1 MEDFMKIETKNIVAS
16 KYEVN
21 VVMEGTEWT
30 TEVDKAFNK
39 LAKNVSVPGFRN
51 GKAPK
56 EMIKKHLSQQKVY
69 SEAIDSAMQI
79 AYQKAL
85 EESKLQPIIRP
96 SVEVKDFAEDHFE
109 VTFVVTIAPTVTL
122 GQYKDITVQ
131 KEEVSVSEEEL
142 SRALKNVQERNAE
155 LTMVTDR
162 AVEKNDIVNIDF
174 TGYVDG
180 KEFEGGKAKGY
191 SLTIGSNTFIA
202 GFEDQ
207 IIGMR
212 TGEEK
217 DIFVVFPENY
227 VPDLA
232 GKNATFKI
240 KLNDIRVKVLPEL
253 DDSLAL
259 DADIENVSTL
269 EELKNHLT
277 ADIKKSKQQQQDSKQ
292 FQDLL
297 NKIVEGATVEVADTL
312 VNAQI
317 DYKVDGLKKQIEQN
331 GITFDQYLKM
341 TNSNEEKLRESLVN
355 DATKS
360 VKTTFVVEEI
370 IKVENLN
377 VTGEEVEA
385 EVTKLANQYNIPV
398 DEFKGKVKDQ
408 LDYLY
413 YNLRDKKLYD
423 FLKTNNNF

>member
-1 MEDFMKIETKNIVAS
+1 MKIETKNIVAS

>member
-1 MEDFMKIETKNIVAS
+1 MKVETKNLMAS

-21 VVMEGTEWT
+21 VTMEGTEWT
-30 TEVDKAFNK
+30 SEIDKAFNK
-39 LAKNVSVPGFRN
+39 LAKNVSVPGFRK

-56 EMIKKHLSQQKVY
+56 DLVKKYLSEQKVY
-69 SEAIDSAMQI
+69 SEAIDSAVQV
-79 AYQKAL
+79 AYQKGL
-85 EESKLQPIIRP
+85 EESKLNPIIRP
-96 SVEVKDFAEDHFE
+96 SVEVKDFGEDHFVVNFI
-109 VTFVVTIAPTVTL
+109 VTTAPSVTL
-122 GQYKDITVQ
+122 GQYKELTIEKEEITVN
-131 KEEVSVSEEEL
+131 EEEL
-142 SRALKNVQERNAE
+142 NKALRNVQERNAE
-155 LTMVTDR
+155 LSMITDR
-162 AVEKNDIVNIDF
+162 AVEKDDIVNIDF
-174 TGYVDG
+174 TGYVDN
-180 KEFEGGKAKGY
+180 KEFEGGSAKGY

-207 IIGMR
+207 IIGMKV
-212 TGEEK
+212 GEEK

-227 VPDLA
+227 VPELA

-240 KLNDIRVKVLPEL
+240 KLNEIRVKILPEI

-277 ADIKKSKQQQQDSKQ
+277 EDIKKSKQQQQDQKQ
-292 FQDLL
+292 FQELI
-297 NKIVEGATVEVADTL
+297 NKIVENATLEVADTL

-331 GITFDQYLKM
+331 GITFEQYLQM

-370 IKVENLN
+370 IKNENLN
-377 VTGEEVEA
+377 VSSEELEA
-385 EVTKLANQYNIPV
+385 EVTKLANQYNVPV
-398 DEFKGKVKDQ
+398 DEFKGKIKDQ

-413 YNLRDKKLYD
+413 YSLRDKKLYD
-423 FLKTNNNF
+423 FLKENNKF

>member
-1 MEDFMKIETKNIVAS
+1 MKVETKNLMAS

-21 VVMEGTEWT
+21 VTMEGTEWT
-30 TEVDKAFNK
+30 SEIDKAFNK
-39 LAKNVSVPGFRN
+39 LAKNVSVPGFRK

-56 EMIKKHLSQQKVY
+56 ELVKKHLSEQKIY
-69 SEAIDSAMQI
+69 SEAIDSALQV
-79 AYQKAL
+79 AYQKGL
-85 EESKLQPIIRP
+85 EESKLNPIIRP
-96 SVEVKDFAEDHFE
+96 SVEVKDFGEDHFVVNFI
-109 VTFVVTIAPTVTL
+109 VTTAPSVTL
-122 GQYKDITVQ
+122 GQYKDLTIE
-131 KEEVSVSEEEL
+131 KEEIIVNEEEL
-142 SRALKNVQERNAE
+142 NKALRNVQERNAE
-155 LTMVTDR
+155 LSMITDR
-162 AVEKNDIVNIDF
+162 AVEKDDIVNIDF
-174 TGYVDG
+174 TGYVDN
-180 KEFEGGKAKGY
+180 KEFEGGSAKGY

-207 IIGMR
+207 IIGMKV
-212 TGEEK
+212 GEEK

-227 VPDLA
+227 VPELA

-240 KLNDIRVKVLPEL
+240 KLNEIRVKVLPEI

-277 ADIKKSKQQQQDSKQ
+277 EDIKKSKQQQLDQKQ
-292 FQDLL
+292 FQELI
-297 NKIVEGATVEVADTL
+297 NKIVENATLEVADTL

-331 GITFDQYLKM
+331 GITFEQYLQM

-370 IKVENLN
+370 IKNENLN
-377 VTGEEVEA
+377 VSSEELEA
-385 EVTKLANQYNIPV
+385 EVTKLANQYNVPV
-398 DEFKGKVKDQ
+398 DEFKGKIKDQ

-413 YNLRDKKLYD
+413 YSLRDKKLYD
-423 FLKTNNNF
+423 FLKENNKF

>member
-1 MEDFMKIETKNIVAS
+1 MKVETKNLMAS

-21 VVMEGTEWT
+21 VTMEGTEWT
-30 TEVDKAFNK
+30 NEVDKAFNK
-39 LAKNVSVPGFRN
+39 LAKNVSVPGFRK

-56 EMIKKHLSQQKVY
+56 ELVKKHLSEQKVY

-79 AYQKAL
+79 AYQKGL
-85 EESKLQPIIRP
+85 EESKLNPIIRP
-96 SVEVKDFAEDHFE
+96 SVEVKDFGEDHFVVNFI
-109 VTFVVTIAPTVTL
+109 VTTAPSVTL
-122 GQYKDITVQ
+122 GQYKELTIEKEEITVN
-131 KEEVSVSEEEL
+131 EEEL
-142 SRALKNVQERNAE
+142 NKALRNVQERNAE
-155 LTMVTDR
+155 LSMITDR
-162 AVEKNDIVNIDF
+162 AVEKDDIVNIDF
-174 TGYVDG
+174 TGYVDN
-180 KEFEGGKAKGY
+180 KEFEGGSAKGY

-207 IIGMR
+207 IIGMKV
-212 TGEEK
+212 GEEK

-227 VPDLA
+227 VPELA

-240 KLNDIRVKVLPEL
+240 KLNEIRVKILPEI

-277 ADIKKSKQQQQDSKQ
+277 EDIKKSKQQQQDQKQ
-292 FQDLL
+292 FQELI
-297 NKIVEGATVEVADTL
+297 NKIVENATLEVADTL

-331 GITFDQYLKM
+331 GITFEQYLQM

-370 IKVENLN
+370 IKNENLN
-377 VTGEEVEA
+377 VSSEELEA
-385 EVTKLANQYNIPV
+385 EVTKLANQYNVPV
-398 DEFKGKVKDQ
+398 DEFKGKIKDQ

-413 YNLRDKKLYD
+413 YSLRDKKLYD
-423 FLKTNNNF
+423 FLKENNNF

>member
-1 MEDFMKIETKNIVAS
+1 MKIETKNIVAS

-174 TGYVDG
+174 TGFVDG

>member
-1 MEDFMKIETKNIVAS
+1 MKVETKNLVAS

-21 VVMEGTEWT
+21 VIMEGTEWT
-30 TEVDKAFNK
+30 DEVNKAFNK
-39 LAKNVSVPGFRN
+39 LSKNVSVPGFRK

-56 EMIKKHLSQQKVY
+56 ELVQKQLSQQKVY
-69 SEAIDSAMQI
+69 SEAIDSAMQK

-96 SVEVKDFAEDHFE
+96 TVEVKDFDENH
-109 VTFVVTIAPTVTL
+109 FVVDFTVTVAPTVSL
-122 GQYKDITVQ
+122 GQYKELTVE
-131 KEEVSVSEEEL
+131 KEEVVVTEEEL
-142 SRALKNVQERNAE
+142 NRALRNVQERNAE
-155 LTMVTDR
+155 LTIVTDR
-162 AVEKNDIVNIDF
+162 SVEKNDIVNIDF

-180 KEFEGGKAKGY
+180 KAFDGGTAKGY

-207 IIGMR
+207 IIGMKVQ
-212 TGEEK
+212 EEK

-277 ADIKKSKQQQQDSKQ
+277 EDIRKSKQQQQEQKQ
-292 FQDLL
+292 FQELL
-297 NKIVEGATVEVADTL
+297 NKIVENANIEVADTL

-331 GITFDQYLKM
+331 GITFEQYLQM

-370 IKVENLN
+370 IKAENLN

-385 EVTKLANQYNIPV
+385 ELTKLANQYNVPV

-413 YNLRDKKLYD
+413 YSLRDKKFYD
-423 FLKTNNNF
+423 FLRANNNF

>member
-1 MEDFMKIETKNIVAS
+1 MKVETKNLVAS

-21 VVMEGTEWT
+21 VTMEGTEWT
-30 TEVDKAFNK
+30 SEIDKAFNK
-39 LAKNVSVPGFRN
+39 LAKNVSVPGFRK

-56 EMIKKHLSQQKVY
+56 ELVKKHLSEQKIY
-69 SEAIDSAMQI
+69 SEAIDSAMQV

-85 EESKLQPIIRP
+85 EESKLNPIIRP
-96 SVEVKDFAEDHFE
+96 SVEVKDFSEDHF
-109 VTFVVTIAPTVTL
+109 VVNFVVTTAPSVNL
-122 GQYKDITVQ
+122 GQYKDLTIEKEEITVN
-131 KEEVSVSEEEL
+131 EEEL
-142 SRALKNVQERNAE
+142 NNALRSVQERNAE
-155 LTMVTDR
+155 LSMITDR
-162 AVEKNDIVNIDF
+162 AVENGDIVNIDF
-174 TGYVDG
+174 TGYVDN
-180 KEFEGGKAKGY
+180 KAFEGGSAKGY

-202 GFEDQ
+202 GFEEQ
-207 IIGMR
+207 IIGMKV
-212 TGEEK
+212 GEEK

-227 VPDLA
+227 VPELA

-240 KLNDIRVKVLPEL
+240 KLNEIRVKVLPEI

-277 ADIKKSKQQQQDSKQ
+277 EDIKKSKQQQQDQKQ
-292 FQDLL
+292 FQELI
-297 NKIVEGATVEVADTL
+297 NKIVENATLEVADTL

-331 GITFDQYLKM
+331 GITFEQYLQM

-370 IKVENLN
+370 IKNENLN
-377 VTGEEVEA
+377 VTSEELEA
-385 EVTKLANQYNIPV
+385 EVTKLANQYNVPV
-398 DEFKGKVKDQ
+398 DEFKGKIKDQ

-413 YNLRDKKLYD
+413 YSLRDKKLYD
-423 FLKTNNNF
+423 FLKENNKF